1 MAKSLLTTVLI
12 GGLAFYALSMAS
24 GFAPMVLSGSLVGY
38 LGPSA
43 YFGLASLLAG
53 GLVGVCVGTG
63 YAAFARENIG
73 WFLATLSLVSLAY
86 LAFSGYSRGDW
97 VGPGCRTPL
106 ADAAAFVLSLWS
118 GFQPSLALD

>member
-1 MAKSLLTTVLI
+1 MVKSLLTTVLI
-12 GGLAFYALSMAS
+12 GGLAFYALSMTS

-43 YFGLASLLAG
+43 YFGLVSLLSG

-63 YAAFARENIG
+63 HAAFAREHIG

-86 LAFSGYSRGDW
+86 LAGLSLHESRGDSA
-97 VGPGCRTPL
+97 R
-106 ADAAAFVLSLWS
+106 
-118 GFQPSLALD
+118 

>member
-1 MAKSLLTTVLI
+1 MAKSLITTVMI

-63 YAAFARENIG
+63 YAAFAREHTG
-73 WFLATLSLVSLAY
+73 
-86 LAFSGYSRGDW
+86 
-97 VGPGCRTPL
+97 
-106 ADAAAFVLSLWS
+106 
-118 GFQPSLALD
+118 